1 MKKFIFIILFITT
14 FSYFG
19 FCQNGMNKILL
30 SKAKGEQAPI
40 PKFTRKFITVGG
52 SYEFG
57 LPINSMQTGMSPV
70 HSIVVSSS
78 LPLSFITPNLQMG
91 IDLGYGLYGSKRF
104 GVNYRQNGN
113 YINTAIQ
120 YNSDIA
126 QAGIHANYLFFENKK
141 IQPYITA
148 KMGYAQLS
156 SSFMV
161 EDPRDPEACRAL
173 ERETFH
179 SDGTLYWG
187 YGIGFRWNFG
197 NNTSKA
203 RNFIDFSITQT
214 NGNNVDYVNV
224 NRLHNHTTE
233 PLPTDNTKPIFVNFV
248 NASNQNI
255 HQHRIAELYNNPFNL
270 LQVKLGYIAYLRLKR
285 N

>member
-1 MKKFIFIILFITT
+1 MKKYIFIILLINIFPK
-14 FSYFG
+14 FSLS
-19 FCQNGMNKILL
+19 QTGMNQILL
-30 SKAKGEQAPI
+30 SKAKGEKPPM
-40 PKFTRKFITVGG
+40 PKFTRKFITVAGG
-52 SYEFG
+52 YAFG
-57 LPINSMQTGMSPV
+57 LPIGSMQKGMSPV
-70 HSIVVSSS
+70 HSIALSSS
-78 LPLSFITPNLQMG
+78 LPLSFITPNLQLG
-91 IDLGYGLYGSKRF
+91 VDLAYGLYGSKRF

-126 QAGIHANYLFFENKK
+126 QGGIHANYLFFSNKK
-141 IQPYITA
+141 IQPYIIA
-148 KMGYAQLS
+148 KMGYAELS

-173 ERETFH
+173 ESETFNT
-179 SDGTLYWG
+179 DGTLYWG
-187 YGIGFRWNFG
+187 YGVGFRWNIG

-203 RNFIDFSITQT
+203 QNFIDFSIIQT
-214 NGNNVDYVNV
+214 RGNPVHYVNV

-233 PLPTDNTKPIFVNFV
+233 PLPTDNTKPIHVTFV

-270 LQVKLGYIAYLRLKR
+270 LQIKIGYVAYLRLKK
-285 N
+285 